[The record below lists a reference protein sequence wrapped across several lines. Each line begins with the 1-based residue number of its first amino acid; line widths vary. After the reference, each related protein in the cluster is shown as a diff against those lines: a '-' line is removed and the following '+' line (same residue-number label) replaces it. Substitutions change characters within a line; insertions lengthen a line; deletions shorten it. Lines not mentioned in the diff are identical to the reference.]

1 MAGEEVYALA
11 IPEGEEAPLRSF
23 VGKALRH
30 QRIASQPGTTEDTQ
44 VLSYPFGM
52 IFGGV
57 SPEGVAELE
66 DSVFC
71 GPASEWEVSCYNQ
84 RVITSARQLLLA
96 ETGVPKGVDS
106 LTFCLLRGLTHLL
119 PSFRSFP
126 RVPITLLGRPS
137 QQRGILIVEDEECQ
151 RELFRLLLE
160 FFGYSNLYLAQ
171 DGVEAVQILEGQSGL
186 IELVLLNWEMPR
198 MGGLEVMRHLV
209 GHYHHPLG
217 VILESGYPYND
228 YKREFF
234 KLRSHS
240 VIPIDYLVKP
250 FPLKELELE
259 IRVAMEYI
267 GKRKRRPAG

>member
-30 QRIASQPGTTEDTQ
+30 QRVATQAGRPEDTQ
-44 VLSYPFGM
+44 VLSYPFGVM
-52 IFGGV
+52 FGGV
-57 SPEGVAELE
+57 SRQGVAELE
-66 DSVFC
+66 DSVSC
-71 GPASEWEVSCYNQ
+71 GPASEREVPGYNQ
-84 RVITSARQLLLA
+84 RVITSARQLLLS
-96 ETGVPKGVDS
+96 EIGVPKGVDP
-106 LTFCLLRGLTHLL
+106 LTFCLLRGLTPLL
-119 PSFRSFP
+119 QSFRSFP
-126 RVPITLLGRPS
+126 RVPITSLGRPRPE
-137 QQRGILIVEDEECQ
+137 RGILIVEDEECQ
-151 RELFRLLLE
+151 REMFRVLLE
-160 FFGYSNLYLAQ
+160 SFGYSNLYLAQ
-171 DGVEAVQILEGQSGL
+171 DGVEALQILEAQGGL
-186 IELVLLNWEMPR
+186 IDLVLLNWEMPR

-234 KLRSHS
+234 ELRSHS

-267 GKRKRRPAG
+267 GKKKRQPAG